1 MDRGEQ
7 PSQHTSQVLQTS
19 DPDQEQ
25 LFTVSYSCQIPKDF
39 QPLSDPNLNFAFTWS
54 CNCEYNG
61 PRTNTT
67 CSCMNAEVEISMVD
81 TIRFVREKPV
91 DTGLTVVEPS
101 SQIPTGS
108 RNQENQPT
116 PRDISTPSTTEARSK
131 LPRHLREKWI
141 VAHKQIKTDSSAGNF
156 PSGDPLPVIEQSWH
170 IQIPVNESLD

>member
-7 PSQHTSQVLQTS
+7 PSQHTSQVLQMS

-61 PRTNTT
+61 PKTNTT
-67 CSCMNAEVEISMVD
+67 CSCMNAEVKISMVD
-81 TIRFVREKPV
+81 TIKFVREKPV
-91 DTGLTVVEPS
+91 DTALTVVEPS
-101 SQIPTGS
+101 SQTPTGS

-116 PRDISTPSTTEARSK
+116 PRDTSTPSTTEVRS
-131 LPRHLREKWI
+131 
-141 VAHKQIKTDSSAGNF
+141 
-156 PSGDPLPVIEQSWH
+156 
-170 IQIPVNESLD
+170 